1 MNSVHLHPFKREN
14 AAYHNLRLRPIA
26 WVSRHRAHAPRGL
39 ALRGHVI
46 IRTMFGLNGR
56 QIFILLVLILT
67 LGACTQ
73 YLPGYFAAL
82 QFSDYAR
89 QEVKYAASA
98 RKTPEAVRDEIVEKA
113 TELGIP
119 LSKKEVHI
127 TRRGPAFNVFI
138 EYHWPINLRVYSY
151 EMTFHVDESGEVFEN
166 ASN

>member
-1 MNSVHLHPFKREN
+1 
-14 AAYHNLRLRPIA
+14 
-26 WVSRHRAHAPRGL
+26 
-39 ALRGHVI
+39 
-46 IRTMFGLNGR
+46 MFGLNGR

-89 QEVKYAASA
+89 QEVKYAASS

-119 LSKKEVHI
+119 ITKKDVHL